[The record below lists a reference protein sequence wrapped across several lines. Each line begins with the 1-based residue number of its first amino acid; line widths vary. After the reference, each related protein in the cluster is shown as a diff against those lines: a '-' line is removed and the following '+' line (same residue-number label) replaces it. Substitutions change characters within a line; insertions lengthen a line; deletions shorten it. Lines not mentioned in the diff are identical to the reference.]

1 MGDLAQYE
9 KILDNLAFGNKYLLM
24 KALTIITITIA
35 SATILLAGEEG
46 YYVQLQSMLSKGHLK
61 VYPKD
66 PDKDVSL
73 VTIEKG
79 LLVYI
84 SGPQYR

>member
-1 MGDLAQYE
+1 
-9 KILDNLAFGNKYLLM
+9 M

-46 YYVQLQSMLSKGHLK
+46 YYAQVQSMLSKRHLK

-66 PDKDVSL
+66 PDKDVNL

-79 LLVYI
+79 AAGLHFGASMDDLVELW
-84 SGPQYR
+84 GNP